1 MRYIF
6 KKNYIFYYLIY
17 RVVGNWWYKRKRSD
31 STRKKK
37 SKIWNKNFSFE
48 ALFSRKSTLNF
59 AGYAY
64 TLSRLVITDLTVER
78 CLDGYYRSLSLFL
91 P

>member
-1 MRYIF
+1 M
-6 KKNYIFYYLIY
+6 KSVQHTGWLVTGGTSGK
-17 RVVGNWWYKRKRSD
+17 GGD

-37 SKIWNKNFSFE
+37 SKIQNKHFSFE

-59 AGYAY
+59 RSVRVHFIK
-64 TLSRLVITDLTVER
+64 SRYNGSHCII
-78 CLDGYYRSLSLFL
+78 DGYYHALSLFL